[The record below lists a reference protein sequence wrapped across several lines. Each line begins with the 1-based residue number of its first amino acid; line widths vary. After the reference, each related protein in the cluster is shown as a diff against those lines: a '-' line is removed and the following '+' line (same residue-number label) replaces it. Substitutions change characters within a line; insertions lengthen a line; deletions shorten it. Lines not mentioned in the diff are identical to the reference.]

1 MIIMGRMLSSK
12 CKAQSAK
19 RKLKT
24 KKFLVLGFGLSLCVL
39 SFQLSCGGCPQGE
52 GGRAASVMIEQVK
65 MQESSPTVIVPGIL
79 IPRDRVEVK
88 VPYAAKIAEVFVD
101 KGAPVKQGTIMARL
115 SDEEANMKLNQ
126 LKAAKKEA
134 EGTLEKNSYLLKNR
148 DKLLEEGK
156 IDKIQY
162 DGIEIENA
170 HAENVLNRVKADMT
184 AAEYNAAHLQ
194 IISPIDGVIVEKYAS
209 PMQMTGENQILFT
222 VVNTDPI
229 LVSFQ
234 LTADESSGIK
244 IGMPISLRVEDLG
257 GEEYNGTVT
266 YISPEIHQTGRTFDV
281 WAGVANP
288 EGILKSGMQATTL
301 FTSTNIHKVIVVPDT
316 AVITRDRD
324 RYAFTVSNG
333 RAKLVKIRVRN
344 IHDGIAEVSD
354 GLSETDFIVA
364 KGAVGLQDGQP
375 LEMWRR

>member
-1 MIIMGRMLSSK
+1 MFKILMPLI
-12 CKAQSAK
+12 A
-19 RKLKT
+19 
-24 KKFLVLGFGLSLCVL
+24 LCL
-39 SFQLSCGGCPQGE
+39 LNFSCSPGCPQGE
-52 GGRAASVMIEQVK
+52 GERSASVMIEQVK
-65 MQESSPTVIVPGIL
+65 MQESSPTVIVPGML
-79 IPRDRVEVK
+79 IPRDRVELK
-88 VPYAAKIAEVFVD
+88 IPYAAKIAEVFVN
-101 KGAPVKQGTIMARL
+101 KGDSVKQGSVMAKL
-115 SDEEANMKLNQ
+115 SDEEVNLKLNQ

-156 IDKIQY
+156 IDKTQY

-170 HAENVLNRVKADMT
+170 HAENVLNRVKADMA

-194 IISPIDGVIVEKYAS
+194 IMSPIDGVIVEKYAA
-209 PMQMTGENQILFT
+209 PMQMAGENQILFT
-222 VVNTDPI
+222 IVNIDPI

-244 IGMPISLRVEDLG
+244 TGMPISIKVEDLD

-266 YISPEIHQTGRTFDV
+266 YISPDIHQTGRTFDV
-281 WAGVANP
+281 WASIANP
-288 EGILKSGMQATTL
+288 EGVLKTGMQATTL
-301 FTSTNIHKVIVVPDT
+301 FTSTNIHKIIVVPDT
-316 AVITRDRD
+316 AIITRDRD
-324 RYAFTVSNG
+324 KYAFTVAG
-333 RAKLVKIRVRN
+333 GKAKLVKVRVRN

>member
-1 MIIMGRMLSSK
+1 
-12 CKAQSAK
+12 
-19 RKLKT
+19 
-24 KKFLVLGFGLSLCVL
+24 
-39 SFQLSCGGCPQGE
+39 
-52 GGRAASVMIEQVK
+52 MIEQVK
-65 MQESSPTVIVPGIL
+65 MRESSPTVIVPGLL
-79 IPRDRVEVK
+79 IPRDKVELK
-88 VPYAAKIAEVFVD
+88 NPYAAKIAEVFVN
-101 KGAPVKQGTIMARL
+101 KGDDVKQGQAMARL
-115 SDEEANMKLNQ
+115 SGEEIDLKLNQ

-156 IDKIQY
+156 IDKTQY

-170 HAENVLNRVKADMT
+170 HAENVLNRVKADL
-184 AAEYNAAHLQ
+184 AIAEYNAAHLQ
-194 IISPIDGVIVEKYAS
+194 ITSPIDGVVVEKYAA
-209 PMQMTGENQILFT
+209 PQQMAGENQILFT
-222 VVNTDPI
+222 IVNIDPI

-244 IGMPISLRVEDLG
+244 VGMPINLKVEDLD

-266 YISPEIHQTGRTFDV
+266 YISPDIHQAGRTFDV
-281 WAGVANP
+281 WASIANP
-288 EGILKSGMQATTL
+288 DGVLKTGMQATTL

-316 AVITRDRD
+316 AIITRDRD
-324 RYAFTVSNG
+324 RYAFTVAG
-333 RAKLVKIRVRN
+333 GKAKLVKVRVRN